1 MYCRNYLQAVERKD
15 LNSPNLEAIWVQV
28 KFPTGVQV
36 KCPTADILFAVIY
49 RSELECPNFFEDVY
63 NTFEK
68 AWIKSDHIFL
78 LGDFNCDLLSFSE
91 ITPDVQNKARKL
103 LHLFEQ
109 FDMHNII
116 DEPTRETPKTK
127 TLIDLIV
134 TTKPELIN
142 IKGVTPLGIS
152 DHSLI

>member
-1 MYCRNYLQAVERKD
+1 M
-15 LNSPNLEAIWVQV
+15 
-28 KFPTGVQV
+28 
-36 KCPTADILFAVIY
+36 
-49 RSELECPNFFEDVY
+49 
-63 NTFEK
+63 
-68 AWIKSDHIFL
+68 
-78 LGDFNCDLLSFSE
+78 
-91 ITPDVQNKARKL
+91 QNKARKL

-152 DHSLI
+152 DHSLIYATAAKTPAAEIHHHQKL